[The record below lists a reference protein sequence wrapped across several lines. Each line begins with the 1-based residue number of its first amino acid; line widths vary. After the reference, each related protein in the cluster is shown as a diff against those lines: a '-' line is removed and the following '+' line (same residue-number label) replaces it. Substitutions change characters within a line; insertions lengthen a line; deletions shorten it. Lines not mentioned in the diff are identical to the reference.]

1 LVNCVYC
8 CSTRSKPVRA
18 LLYGLAGLYF
28 IAVAVLAGFSI
39 AAVLSLKSTL
49 FSQVLE
55 PVVEEVFPLTQ
66 NNLTF
71 LVQASQLYNFQLPQ
85 LDNLQQQ
92 FGVVSNTVGNVS
104 VTIHHGIQ
112 GFVLGEAVLFGC
124 CVVAALVAFLFRWKG
139 CRGFFAVVGCLLL
152 IALGASMA
160 LFVFTGFASNDGLA
174 AVSYY
179 KAQDCPTAE
188 TFADDIGQLNLAIA
202 DLQNQ
207 LQQNPSPTKKVYLE
221 LAIATANRSIA
232 VLHAFTDCAAGA
244 ALATPA
250 LNGLTTQVGPLAFF
264 VSTTILGLIILM
276 VFGFVWAV
284 MFGLVFKPAKHD
296 DQDRSHHPEYQPVYQ
311 TVRPQPALKEKD
323 YYSSGSMSDFDKSIN

>member
-1 LVNCVYC
+1 VNCVYC
-8 CSTRSKPVRA
+8 CSTRSKAVKA

-66 NNLTF
+66 KNLTF
-71 LVQASQLYNFQLPQ
+71 LVQASHQYNFQLPQ

-92 FGVVSNTVGNVS
+92 FGVVSNTVSNVS

-124 CVVAALVAFLFRWKG
+124 CMVAALVAFLFSWKG

-179 KAQDCPTAE
+179 KTQDCPTTE
-188 TFADDIGQLNLAIA
+188 TFADDIYQLNMAIA

-207 LQQNPSPTKKVYLE
+207 LQQNPSPAKKAYLE
-221 LAIATANRSIA
+221 LAIATANRAIA

-250 LNGLTTQVGPLAFF
+250 LNGLTSQVGPLAFF
-264 VSTTILGLIILM
+264 VSTTILGLMILM

-296 DQDRSHHPEYQPVYQ
+296 DEDRSHPEYQPVYQ
-311 TVRPQPALKEKD
+311 EVRPQPPLREKD
-323 YYSSGSMSDFDKSIN
+323 YYSSSGSMSDFDKAIN